1 LIGAA
6 GYGCH
11 VEAGTSHDYA
21 GWLARVGAQLIDQL
35 ALLLAAVAGGLIV
48 GAAAGEDAGI
58 LAAIAVYLVGMLLY
72 YTYFHGSE
80 SGQTLGKR
88 AASIAVRSDTGVR
101 ASYGQAFGRVAIMWI
116 FQLFSPVQLLNFLWP
131 LWDRRNQALHDKIA
145 STIVVKA
152 H

>member
-1 LIGAA
+1 
-6 GYGCH
+6 
-11 VEAGTSHDYA
+11 VEPEAGASQDYA
-21 GWLARVGAQLIDQL
+21 GWFSRVGAQLIDQISL
-35 ALLLAAVAGGLIV
+35 GVAAVAAGLIV
-48 GAAAGEDAGI
+48 GAAAGSDAGI
-58 LAAIAVYLVGMLLY
+58 VVGIVVYFVGMLVY
-72 YTYFHGSE
+72 YTMFHGSE

-88 AASIAVRSDTGVR
+88 AASIAVRGDTGAR

-116 FQLFSPVQLLNFLWP
+116 FQLFSPIQLLNFLWP

>member
-1 LIGAA
+1 
-6 GYGCH
+6 
-11 VEAGTSHDYA
+11 VEAGTSTSYDYA
-21 GWLARVGAQLIDQL
+21 GWFPRVGAQLIDQIAL
-35 ALLLAAVAGGLIV
+35 ALVAVAVGLIV
-48 GAAAGEDAGI
+48 GAAGGEDPGIAAGI
-58 LAAIAVYLVGMLLY
+58 VVYLVGMLVY
-72 YTYFHGSE
+72 YTVFHGSE

-88 AASIAVRSDTGVR
+88 AASIAVRSDTGTR

-116 FQLFSPVQLLNFLWP
+116 FQLFSPIQLLNFLWP